1 MLIVYAQLIILL
13 HDQFT
18 CRIRK
23 QKLLICSISLHFLTH
38 AAIQVQFLQNT
49 STVDEGDSAI
59 PLTVQL
65 QLTPPGATFQYDII
79 ISLSVSSDSA
89 TGTVH
94 EQLNIIRCTFHCLHT
109 CCEVVLSK
117 YSM

>member
-1 MLIVYAQLIILL
+1 MWIVYAQQIILL

-23 QKLLICSISLHFLTH
+23 QKLLICSISLYFLTH

-59 PLTVQL
+59 SLTVQL
-65 QLTPPGATFQYDII
+65 QLTPSGATLQNDTI
-79 ISLSVSSDSA
+79 ISLSVSSGSA
-89 TGTVH
+89 KGTVH
-94 EQLNIIRCTFHCLHT
+94 EQLNITPTRVYCALDRQIL
-109 CCEVVLSK
+109 
-117 YSM
+117 

>member
-23 QKLLICSISLHFLTH
+23 RKLLISLHFLTH

-49 STVDEGDSAI
+49 SIVDEGDSAI

-94 EQLNIIRCTFHCLHT
+94 EQLNIIRCPLHCLDT

>member
-23 QKLLICSISLHFLTH
+23 RKLLISLRFLTH

-65 QLTPPGATFQYDII
+65 QLTPSGATLQNDTI
-79 ISLSVSSDSA
+79 ISLSVSSGSA
-89 TGTVH
+89 KGTVH
-94 EQLNIIRCTFHCLHT
+94 EQLNIIRCTLHCLDT

>member
-23 QKLLICSISLHFLTH
+23 RKLLISLHFLTH

-65 QLTPPGATFQYDII
+65 QLKPPGATLQYDIII

-94 EQLNIIRCTFHCLHT
+94 DIIRCTFHCLHT